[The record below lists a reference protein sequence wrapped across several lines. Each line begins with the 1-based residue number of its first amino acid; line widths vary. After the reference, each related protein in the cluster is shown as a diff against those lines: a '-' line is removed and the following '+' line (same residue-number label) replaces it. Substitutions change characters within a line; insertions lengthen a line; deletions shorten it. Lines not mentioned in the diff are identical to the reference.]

1 MYLTFNGQMALS
13 KNRSISVWTTP
24 VYSQSRVTVKK
35 QTEIRSIYISL
46 KQAIQ
51 APIGQRK
58 ISTLFEKTAQ
68 TAVVVVAGK
77 VTAAVV
83 GQEVVGILDRVEIN
97 KSMKNIL
104 KRVYDYKNEN
114 NKKAAEISKTYV
126 DKCVTWTYFVYNHL
140 LSRLWFLSEQWF
152 FLADCPSSKKIV

>member
-1 MYLTFNGQMALS
+1 M
-13 KNRSISVWTTP
+13 
-24 VYSQSRVTVKK
+24 KK

-140 LSRLWFLSEQWF
+140 LSRL
-152 FLADCPSSKKIV
+152 